1 MCVAVQIGII
11 GTGLIGGSVG
21 MAMKVQGHEVL
32 GLDANPSHLEVALRR
47 NSIDRAATLAEIAQC
62 DVVFVC
68 VSPSLLVPVSEEA
81 YALKA
86 EKTIFTDCGSTKTQI
101 AAWAADKDMFVPGHP
116 MAGHEKSGPSYATNW
131 LFRGAKW
138 ILTPNA
144 NTSKQAVKII
154 EVLVKE
160 MEAIPVSIPAATHDR
175 QIGVLSHLPHV
186 VAALLIQSRDSV
198 PKGDVTGG
206 SWRDLTRVGGV
217 DPKLWTDIF
226 SSNRQELLGVLG
238 EFSDNLQAFKTLLES
253 GDRAQLEKWLEQIVV
268 LKEKQNES

>member
-21 MAMKVQGHEVL
+21 MAMKVQGHEVF
-32 GLDANPSHLEVALRR
+32 GYDANPSHLEVALRR
-47 NSIDRAATLAEIAQC
+47 NSLDHATTIAEIAQL

-68 VSPSLLVPVSEEA
+68 VSPSLLVSVSSEA

-86 EKTIFTDCGSTKTQI
+86 PKTIFTDCGSTKTDI
-101 AAWAADKDMFVPGHP
+101 SAWAADKDMFVPGHP

-138 ILTPNA
+138 ILTPNEK
-144 NTSKQAVKII
+144 TSKEAVKVI
-154 EVLVKE
+154 EGLVKE
-160 MEAIPVSIPAATHDR
+160 MEATPVSIPAATHDR

-186 VAALLIQSRDSV
+186 VAALLIQSRDLV
-198 PKGDVTGG
+198 PKGDVSGG

-226 SSNRQELLGVLG
+226 SSNRQELLGVLDEFG
-238 EFSDNLQAFKTLLES
+238 ENLKAFQNLLAS
-253 GDRAQLEKWLEQIVV
+253 GDKDKLEQWLAQIVV
-268 LKEKQNES
+268 SKEKQNES